1 MGKINW
7 NKSVEKNK
15 EIKILKDG
23 KTVEYRVLQLEKE
36 IEDLKKIIDKLSIK

>member
-15 EIKILKDG
+15 KIEANKNN
-23 KTVEYRVLQLEKE
+23 KTLEARVSLLEKE
-36 IEDLKKIIDKLSIK
+36 VKDLKKIINYRLIK

>member
-15 EIKILKDG
+15 EIKAKKND
-23 KTVEYRVLQLEKE
+23 KTLEAKVSLLEKE
-36 IEDLKKIIDKLSIK
+36 VKDLKKIINDHLIK

>member
-15 EIKILKDG
+15 EIEAKKNN
-23 KTVEYRVLQLEKE
+23 KTLEAKVSLLEKE
-36 IEDLKKIIDKLSIK
+36 VKDLKKIINDYLIK

>member
-15 EIKILKDG
+15 GIEANKNN
-23 KTVEYRVLQLEKE
+23 KTLEARVSLLEKE
-36 IEDLKKIIDKLSIK
+36 VKDLKKIINNHLIK

>member
-15 EIKILKDG
+15 EIEAKKNN
-23 KTVEYRVLQLEKE
+23 KTLEAKVYLLEKE
-36 IEDLKKIIDKLSIK
+36 VKDLKKIINNHLIK